1 MNVTFHVVGSTAEA
15 VHATALAEIDRFFGG
30 HDTVE
35 WSIACESNQELVAT
49 QFDGT
54 GDVIRAG
61 YYCTVNVR
69 ERAA

>member
-35 WSIACESNQELVAT
+35 WSIAIVLPVVAT

>member
-1 MNVTFHVVGSTAEA
+1 MLFRS
-15 VHATALAEIDRFFGG
+15 
-30 HDTVE
+30 TVE